1 MVEQELENTDI
12 SFSLEL
18 LVLIPHSIL
27 VTSKSW
33 AVPHPQKNKQTLDY
47 CLKQIILLFLGWL
60 LFRVGVIH
68 TRVSAL
74 VRTSHA
80 ALVLLFGPSVGLLL
94 FRILVSI
101 YRPVCWV
108 CSSLLTPAT
117 RLNLDFTSKIPG
129 KIVRS
134 ASVSLGR
141 EQKIVRGG
149 GKKIR
154 KIPLAVWC
162 VFLCVVASCC

>member
-1 MVEQELENTDI
+1 M
-12 SFSLEL
+12 
-18 LVLIPHSIL
+18 
-27 VTSKSW
+27 
-33 AVPHPQKNKQTLDY
+33 
-47 CLKQIILLFLGWL
+47 
-60 LFRVGVIH
+60 
-68 TRVSAL
+68 
-74 VRTSHA
+74 
-80 ALVLLFGPSVGLLL
+80 
-94 FRILVSI
+94 SI

-149 GKKIR
+149 GEKIR

-162 VFLCVVASCC
+162 VFFCVVASCC